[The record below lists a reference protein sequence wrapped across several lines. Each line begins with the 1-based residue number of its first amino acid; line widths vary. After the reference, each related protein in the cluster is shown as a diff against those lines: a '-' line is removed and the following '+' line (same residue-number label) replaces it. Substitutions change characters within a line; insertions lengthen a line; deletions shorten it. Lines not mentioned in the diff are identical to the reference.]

1 MIESVRGG
9 EATLGWVRLAEVAD
23 LVPAVAA
30 LSVPFLFRDP
40 QKALAI
46 LDAAALGPLLNDQ
59 LRKQGLEPLAYLNVG
74 ALRLAGDAPVALGSL
89 AGQRITA
96 RPGALRE
103 VAFRAL
109 GLELVPGVPVGGEA
123 GATPLVELR
132 TDDLAA
138 TGDAPGS
145 RAVAEAPHAY
155 DLVLFCANRE
165 RFEKLLLAPDILE
178 MLRTHAQEM
187 GVWQRG
193 GTAQVD
199 AAALAA
205 LRQRGAQLVGLP
217 EEELRQAHER
227 VKAAVAAGAERG
239 RPVDRTDRARLCG
252 LTSPRPAAERQAF
265 AAVLRTVARGPSLS
279 RPLRMD
285 EAEAAMGMILADE
298 VDPLQLG
305 AFLLLLRFRGETAEE
320 LAGFVRAARTH
331 LVNDRAVELDL
342 DWPSY
347 ADSHRQLPYFL
358 LAALLLARNGY
369 RILLHGVA
377 GEGPAATRHGLAA
390 LGLSPAR
397 STTEAAAQVD
407 ATNLA
412 YLPVEVV
419 LPGLARL
426 LMLKPVLGL
435 RTFANSMARELNP
448 FRAPCQIQ
456 GVFHPPTW
464 SCTGRPSACS
474 DSRPRR
480 CSRAAAARGSATRR
494 SPAGCSSPA
503 AGRRCG
509 RR

>member
-1 MIESVRGG
+1 MGSTVRTQRRRVSLGLAAASLGVIALRARDLGAQQRSPDDTVTFRAIGTPDLHGVTAAAVERLASGIERSSQGRVKLAVEADAADTPAVIESVRGG

-103 VAFRAL
+103 VAFGAL

-205 LRQRGAQLVGLP
+205 LRQQGAQLVGLP

-227 VKAAVAAGAERG
+227 VKMAVAEALSGAD
-239 RPVDRTDRARLCG
+239 PSIV
-252 LTSPRPAAERQAF
+252 
-265 AAVLRTVARGPSLS
+265 RTV
-279 RPLRMD
+279 
-285 EAEAAMGMILADE
+285 LA
-298 VDPLQLG
+298 
-305 AFLLLLRFRGETAEE
+305 
-320 LAGFVRAARTH
+320 
-331 LVNDRAVELDL
+331 
-342 DWPSY
+342 Y
-347 ADSHRQLPYFL
+347 AD
-358 LAALLLARNGY
+358 
-369 RILLHGVA
+369 
-377 GEGPAATRHGLAA
+377 
-390 LGLSPAR
+390 
-397 STTEAAAQVD
+397 
-407 ATNLA
+407 
-412 YLPVEVV
+412 
-419 LPGLARL
+419 
-426 LMLKPVLGL
+426 
-435 RTFANSMARELNP
+435 
-448 FRAPCQIQ
+448 
-456 GVFHPPTW
+456 
-464 SCTGRPSACS
+464 
-474 DSRPRR
+474 
-480 CSRAAAARGSATRR
+480 
-494 SPAGCSSPA
+494 
-503 AGRRCG
+503 
-509 RR
+509 